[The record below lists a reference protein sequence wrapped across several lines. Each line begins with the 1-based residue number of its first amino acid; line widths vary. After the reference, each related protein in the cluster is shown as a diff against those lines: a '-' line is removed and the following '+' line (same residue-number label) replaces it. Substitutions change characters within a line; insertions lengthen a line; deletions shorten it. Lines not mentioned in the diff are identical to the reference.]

1 MLGARLFLGRA
12 AATWAEFKS
21 LRHCTTAPLFQLKFS
36 RHRGTEPLLKILAPP
51 RHILAKKICD
61 RPKFA
66 PMSRIFQHTVFSPIT
81 FLLKVPVSCLLSPV
95 SCLLSVVSC
104 FLSPISCLLSLISC
118 LWSLVSCLKSLVS
131 SLLSPVFCLL
141 SLVSCF
147 LSYVSCLT
155 SPVSCL
161 TCPACTAIGAKEFA
175 RNPTKIYTRRKTKPN
190 QIEIATSLSVI
201 EH

>member
-36 RHRGTEPLLKILAPP
+36 RHRGTAPLHFSTTAPHFGEKNLRPSKICTKESYFSTYCILA
-51 RHILAKKICD
+51 HNFFTKG
-61 RPKFA
+61 
-66 PMSRIFQHTVFSPIT
+66 T
-81 FLLKVPVSCLLSPV
+81 CLLSPF
-95 SCLLSVVSC
+95 SRLLSVVCCLLLLVSY
-104 FLSPISCLLSLISC
+104 LLSLISC